1 MANTIAVCYSN
12 KYWLVYSWLPIRFIQ
27 LQTEIQKEKQMSEL
41 NKSLDELETLTDNL
55 EEDTDKAVS
64 SLRDLMGIWDI
75 DSSSVDELE
84 TQLKEVV
91 QQLRELIGDYRV

>member
-1 MANTIAVCYSN
+1 
-12 KYWLVYSWLPIRFIQ
+12 
-27 LQTEIQKEKQMSEL
+27 MSEL